1 VTACLS
7 IAIGVSACAGDES
20 PAEEADASS
29 AAVSPAPSPEA
40 AAISAWEGETV
51 LGVPVYP
58 EAEPATELREAMRT
72 AWLEA
77 GEPPALFDVRL
88 GERILVTD
96 DPVPLV
102 KEFYLP
108 FVHKVFMDHEM
119 EFPDVG
125 VQEMFTGLMVA
136 PDGTLVKFT
145 ITHPFFRYPDQEPLD
160 RTVIQIGRVG
170 QRS

>member
-1 VTACLS
+1 
-7 IAIGVSACAGDES
+7 
-20 PAEEADASS
+20 
-29 AAVSPAPSPEA
+29 
-40 AAISAWEGETV
+40 
-51 LGVPVYP
+51 
-58 EAEPATELREAMRT
+58 
-72 AWLEA
+72 
-77 GEPPALFDVRL
+77 VRL

-145 ITHPFFRYPDQEPLD
+145 ITRPFFRYPDQEPID